1 MQVMEEGEEALC
13 ETFAVLAGD
22 SIDGLLELQKS
33 LRTTPAVRLD
43 TPAVVLV
50 GSPNVGK
57 SSIVRAISSATPE
70 VNNYPFVSV
79 KCYSF
84 TIFIAHSL
92 FSKIVTLN
100 FRQREG

>member
-84 TIFIAHSL
+84 TIFIVHSL